1 VASSQRPRRQ
11 RRDRRARQA
20 GQSLVE
26 FSLVIPLFLVVLM
39 AVIEFSFLMNG
50 QLSINYATR
59 DGALIA
65 AEAGNAGLDAQGDD
79 LADCV
84 ILQKIQQ
91 DVTAPANTSN
101 ITQVQIYWTNATGQP
116 LDTSGSV
123 TTFGSA
129 SQAVDTYV
137 PGSTTCTFPD
147 STTITVPYTET
158 TANYPSSIRCNA
170 ILGTAAGC
178 VTGHSGLDTIG
189 VQVTYS
195 DTWRTPLHD
204 LIGLLGNGWTLVQS
218 NQMRMEPVL

>member
-50 QLSINYATR
+50 QLSINFATR

-91 DVTAPANTSN
+91 DVTAPANVAN
-101 ITQVQIYWTNATGQP
+101 ITQIQIYWTNSTGQP
-116 LDTSGSV
+116 LDTSGAV
-123 TTFGSA
+123 TTFGS
-129 SQAVDTYV
+129 STQAVDMYV
-137 PGSTTCTFPD
+137 PGSTTCTYPD
-147 STTITVPYTET
+147 STTITVPFKET
-158 TANYPSSIRCNA
+158 TANYASSNRCNA
-170 ILGTAAGC
+170 ILGTGCQAGH
-178 VTGHSGLDTIG
+178 TGLDTIG
-189 VQVTYS
+189 VLVTYN
-195 DTWRTPLHD
+195 DTWKTPLHN
-204 LIGLLGNGWTLVQS
+204 LIGLMGSGWNLTQS
-218 NQMRMEPVL
+218 NLMRMEPVL